1 MTLPAATYDLV
12 MLLDPD
18 AEEATRAKL
27 VADARAAIEAQG
39 EFLRHDDWGNRALSY
54 PIERR
59 NVAEYHL
66 LQFHAHT
73 PALLSTLDRSLRIAD
88 DILRFRI
95 IKLKPGVPDAPDMLA
110 SPSAPRRAE
119 PGADGASGDAPHP
132 PPQAPAPGEP
142 QPEPAPDAAQEPSAG
157 AGSPPA
163 AGSSPAPGS
172 PPAAGSSPAPGSP
185 PAAGSSPAPGSPPAA
200 ESSPSAESSPA
211 AESSPTAG
219 SSPEAGSPG
228 GEDPSSDAEAG
239 SEAGAGPEPEPQP

>member
-1 MTLPAATYDLV
+1 

-132 PPQAPAPGEP
+132 PPQAPVPGQQPPEPAPDAA
-142 QPEPAPDAAQEPSAG
+142 PEPAPDAAQEPSAG

-163 AGSSPAPGS
+163 GGSSPAPVSPPAAGSPPGAGS
-172 PPAAGSSPAPGSP
+172 PPAAGSSR
-185 PAAGSSPAPGSPPAA
+185 
-200 ESSPSAESSPA
+200 A

>member
-1 MTLPAATYDLV
+1 MGWLRSSHRATPATGSTSSWPTSAPRRAPAERALAAFPARSPACSGVPARLPRIRANGHPLTCPSSHAMTLPAATYDLV
-12 MLLDPD
+12 MLLDPE

-39 EFLRHDDWGNRALSY
+39 EFLRHDEWGNRALSY

-73 PALLSTLDRSLRIAD
+73 PALLGTLDRSLRIAD

-119 PGADGASGDAPHP
+119 PGADGASGG
-132 PPQAPAPGEP
+132 PG
-142 QPEPAPDAAQEPSAG
+142 
-157 AGSPPA
+157 
-163 AGSSPAPGS
+163 
-172 PPAAGSSPAPGSP
+172 
-185 PAAGSSPAPGSPPAA
+185 
-200 ESSPSAESSPA
+200 
-211 AESSPTAG
+211 
-219 SSPEAGSPG
+219 
-228 GEDPSSDAEAG
+228 
-239 SEAGAGPEPEPQP
+239 